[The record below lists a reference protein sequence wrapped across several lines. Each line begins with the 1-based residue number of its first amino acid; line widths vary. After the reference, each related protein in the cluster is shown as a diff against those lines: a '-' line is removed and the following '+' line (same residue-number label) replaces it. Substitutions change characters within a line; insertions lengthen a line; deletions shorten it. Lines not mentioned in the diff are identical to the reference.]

1 MNVDFAGIARA
12 YGAVGYSI
20 RTMDELEKAIEESKS
35 IHDTPVLFDIKVL
48 PKSMTDG
55 YGSWWRVGSVEVSE
69 RESKR
74 EAWTN
79 HLEHVKDARKY

>member
-1 MNVDFAGIARA
+1 M
-12 YGAVGYSI
+12 
-20 RTMDELEKAIEESKS
+20 
-35 IHDTPVLFDIKVL
+35 LFDIKVL

-69 RESKR
+69 RESNR
-74 EAWTN
+74 EAWNN